1 MKRTQTVMAAMVLAA
16 AAGLPWA
23 QAADISQGVQTLDLS
38 SGSAVLKHEF
48 SAGNAGNT
56 FHDRYDFT
64 AGAGQSLGAF
74 VASLNQSDL
83 DLGGAAFDS
92 FKLYNSSGF
101 SFDGMKQSAP
111 GAAVEVWALSIPHLI
126 ADNYYLLVNGTVRN
140 NAAGN
145 YVGSVAV
152 SPVPEPSTAAM
163 LLGGVGVL
171 GWLARRRKA

>member
-1 MKRTQTVMAAMVLAA
+1 MKRTQTVMAAMLLAA

-64 AGAGQSLGAF
+64 ASTGQSLGAF
-74 VASLNQSDL
+74 VSSLNLADL
-83 DLGGAAFDS
+83 NLGGASFDS
-92 FKLYNSSGF
+92 FEIYNSAGF
-101 SFDGMKQSAP
+101 SLDGTKQSAP
-111 GAAVEVWALSIPHLI
+111 DAAVEVWAVSTPHLI
-126 ADNYYLLVNGTVRN
+126 ADSYYLLVNGTVRN
-140 NAAGN
+140 GAAGN
-145 YVGSVAV
+145 YVGAVAV
-152 SPVPEPSTAAM
+152 SPVPEPSSAAM